1 MMHSKIEILP
11 VSLLESEK
19 PTIIELKTLAKDL
32 KLEFGW
38 HYLLDLSWMIRNLT
52 LINEQKIIDAGAGTG
67 VMQWYLAN
75 KGASVISVDRESRAN
90 LSRRFRRRFHIEG
103 LRDSDLSEASS
114 YSTVKGKRS
123 LISLLVDFVDM
134 LSVNVESYSEHK
146 QKKGSGEVIIY
157 NQNLENLEQIPDNS
171 IDAIVAV
178 SSLEHNS
185 PDGLARVVAELL
197 RVLKP
202 GRAMLATL
210 GASKE
215 EDWFHEASQGWCYT
229 ESTLRN
235 VFKISSDVQSNFD
248 QYDRLFDDLRRNE
261 ELKNN
266 LASFYFQSDKNG
278 MPWGEWDPKY
288 QPVGICKVKA
298 VN

>member
-1 MMHSKIEILP
+1 MHSKIEILP

-19 PTIIELKTLAKDL
+19 ATIIELKTLAKDL

-75 KGASVISVDRESRAN
+75 KGANVISVDRESRAD
-90 LSRRFRRRFHIEG
+90 LPGRFRRRFHIQG
-103 LRDSDLSEASS
+103 LRDSDSSS
-114 YSTVKGKRS
+114 YSAVKGKRS

-134 LSVNVESYSEHK
+134 LSVNVESFSEHK

-178 SSLEHNS
+178 SSLEHF
-185 PDGLARVVAELL
+185 PRY
-197 RVLKP
+197 K
-202 GRAMLATL
+202 
-210 GASKE
+210 
-215 EDWFHEASQGWCYT
+215 
-229 ESTLRN
+229 
-235 VFKISSDVQSNFD
+235 
-248 QYDRLFDDLRRNE
+248 LF
-261 ELKNN
+261 
-266 LASFYFQSDKNG
+266 
-278 MPWGEWDPKY
+278 
-288 QPVGICKVKA
+288 
-298 VN
+298 